1 MPYFLCRLATEEG
14 KVFTQTFLAP
24 SKEECRRYFEGAG
37 FCVLKIKRD
46 WRHLSLRRI
55 FSSRRI
61 KDRDF
66 LLVNQ
71 ELIALLKA
79 GYPALKCLEMVRQRV
94 KNPGLLEILTQVENE
109 VRGGKSLSEAFS
121 PYENIFTKVYLASL
135 LAGEQSGNLPETL
148 DRYVQYARII
158 SQTKHRI
165 RSALI
170 YPSLLL
176 VFSLGLMI
184 ILINFILPR
193 FSSFYADFEAE
204 LPAITRFIIFIANF
218 LRRLIPVAFFL
229 FVLALVLMAQWKKK
243 PAGAKRIDRWKLKIP
258 YGASLWKEQAISLF
272 ARTLGLLLEAGIPL
286 LHSLPIAIQA
296 IPNKF
301 LAFLMNSVP
310 EDIRHGQSLSDAL
323 DRTGFFSALAIDM
336 IRIGETSA
344 NLPGMLRETAEVYDE
359 RIKGRIETLVN
370 LIEPVIIIF
379 MGVLVAIM
387 LLSVYLPIFNI
398 IRITR

>member
-14 KVFTQTFLAP
+14 KIITQSILAA
-24 SKEECRRYFEGAG
+24 SKEECRRFFEGEG
-37 FCVLKIKRD
+37 LCVLNIKKD
-46 WRHLSLRRI
+46 WRKISFLGSLSA
-55 FSSRRI
+55 RRI
-61 KDRDF
+61 KDKDF
-66 LLVNQ
+66 ILLNQ
-71 ELIALLKA
+71 EFTALLRA
-79 GYPALKCLEMVRQRV
+79 GYPVLKSLEMVRSRM
-94 KNPGLLEILTQVENE
+94 KNQLLQEILSRVENE

-121 PYENIFTKVYLASL
+121 PYEHIFSKVYIASI
-135 LAGEQSGNLPETL
+135 LAGEQSGNLPGTL
-148 DRYVQYARII
+148 ERYIHYALTI

-176 VFSLGLMI
+176 FFSLGLMI
-184 ILINFILPR
+184 VLVSFILPR

-204 LPAITRFIIFIANF
+204 LPLITRFIILVSSI
-218 LRRLIPVAFFL
+218 LRQLVPAALIF
-229 FVLALVLMAQWKKK
+229 FVLILIFVSQLKRN
-243 PAGAKRIDRWKLKIP
+243 PVGARQVDRWKLKIP

-272 ARTLGLLLEAGIPL
+272 SRTLGLLLEAGIPL
-286 LHSLPIAIQA
+286 LHCLPIAIQA
-296 IPNKF
+296 VPNKF
-301 LAFLMNSVP
+301 LAFSLLPVP
-310 EDIRHGQSLSDAL
+310 KDIKNGQSLSDSL
-323 DRTGFFSALAIDM
+323 GRTGVFSALAVDM

-344 NLPGMLRETAEVYDE
+344 NLPGMLRETADVYDE
-359 RIKGRIETLVN
+359 RVKGRIETLVN